1 MNWELA
7 NVKEELEVLKQ
18 KYDFLLS
25 THSWF
30 GDDMFKFEGRPETK
44 SDLMTYAYGYH
55 EARIHHQQT
64 SDLMHGYLKEFEEL
78 IQRLKEIEKAL
89 SDESLAT
96 ESDNA

>member
-1 MNWELA
+1 MNFELA
-7 NVKEELEVLKQ
+7 NVKADLEVLKQ

-30 GDDMFKFEGRPETK
+30 GDDMYKFEKQPETK
-44 SDLMTYAYGYH
+44 SELMLYAYGYH
-55 EARIHHQQT
+55 EARINHQQEF
-64 SDLMHGYLKEFEEL
+64 DLMHCYLKEFEEL
-78 IQRLKEIEKAL
+78 IQRLNEIEKAL

>member
-1 MNWELA
+1 MNWELSNLKA
-7 NVKEELEVLKQ
+7 DLEVLKQ

-30 GDDMFKFEGRPETK
+30 GDDMYKYEGNPSTK
-44 SDLMTYAYGYH
+44 KELMLYAYGYD

-64 SDLMHGYLKEFEEL
+64 FDLMHCYLKEFEEL
-78 IQRLKEIEKAL
+78 IQRLNEIEKAL